1 MAGSRTLKL
10 SILGDVDN
18 LNKSLKTAS
27 GDVDSFGDKVG
38 KAGIAIGKAF
48 AAAAAAAGAA
58 AIAIGIEGVKAA
70 IEDEKAQTQL
80 ALALENATGATT
92 AQIAA
97 TEQSILQM
105 SLATGVADDELRPA
119 LGRLV
124 RSTGDIT
131 KAQDL
136 LSTALDIS
144 AATGK
149 PVEAIANSL
158 AKAYDGNTAAL
169 GKLGVGLSTAELKT
183 MSFEQ
188 VQNRLSELFGGAAA
202 ANADTYAGKIAR
214 VQVAFGE
221 AKETIGTA
229 LLPILDT
236 LLQFIN
242 KNALPAINAFT
253 DAFSITGSAGF
264 GKVISDVA
272 NVIKSIVTPIFN
284 AFKDQF
290 DRIKKTVIENKDEF
304 ESFFDVIKA
313 AAPIIGRVL
322 GDAFSAI
329 GKVADVV
336 LNVIANVLGAIKPL
350 INTAINGINLLI
362 RGINLVKPG
371 SDIQPIP
378 LIGGGGGSNGFSGT
392 LPDGRSFGYTPQE
405 LKQIAEAQAV
415 ENARKA
421 AADKLMGLGGSSS
434 AGGTSSSS
442 AGGTSSSGV
451 TTIAKTATQAITD
464 IAGSFDNFISGTQ
477 SLAAINAASYQP
489 FAFGTSGVNTNSLAG
504 IAAASGNT
512 ININVSGA
520 IDKEGTART
529 IVDTLNNSYYRGTG
543 GGSNIQGVA

>member
-10 SILGDVDN
+10 SILGDVDG

-27 GDVDSFGDKVG
+27 GDVDTFGDKVG
-38 KAGIAIGKAF
+38 KAGVAIGKAF

-80 ALALENATGATT
+80 ALALENATGATQ

-149 PVEAIANSL
+149 PLEAVSNSL
-158 AKAYDGNTAAL
+158 GKAFEGNTTAL
-169 GKLGVGLSTAELKT
+169 GKLGLGLDAAELKT

-188 VQNRLSELFGGAAA
+188 VQGRLTELFGGAAA

-221 AKETIGTA
+221 AKEAVGTA

-242 KNALPAINAFT
+242 KNALPAINAFAN
-253 DAFSITGSAGF
+253 AFSLTESDGF
-264 GKVISDVA
+264 GKIVSDVGA
-272 NVIKSIVTPIFN
+272 TLKKTFTPIVEGV
-284 AFKDQF
+284 KSVF
-290 DRIKKTVIENKDEF
+290 DNVKTAVMDSKDEF
-304 ESFFDVIKA
+304 AAFWDVVKFIAPLVGKA
-313 AAPIIGRVL
+313 IGDSLKVIGDIAEVVIIIIG
-322 GDAFSAI
+322 
-329 GKVADVV
+329 K
-336 LNVIANVLGAIKPL
+336 VLGAIKPL
-350 INTAINGINLLI
+350 LNFAIDGINAVITGINLI
-362 RGINLVKPG
+362 KPG
-371 SDIQPIP
+371 ADIGKIP
-378 LIGGGGGSNGFSGT
+378 KIGAPSTGTGALGNFSMSTGGVSTPSVSAITTPTGITTGGGTTGGG
-392 LPDGRSFGYTPQE
+392 
-405 LKQIAEAQAV
+405 
-415 ENARKA
+415 
-421 AADKLMGLGGSSS
+421 
-434 AGGTSSSS
+434 
-442 AGGTSSSGV
+442 
-451 TTIAKTATQAITD
+451 
-464 IAGSFDNFISGTQ
+464 IAG
-477 SLAAINAASYQP
+477 AVA
-489 FAFGTSGVNTNSLAG
+489 
-504 IAAASGNT
+504 AAASAANNVVTGSFNAGRFRQGEAAT
-512 ININVSGA
+512 SGATYNINVSGA
-520 IDKEGTART
+520 FDKEGTARQ
-529 IVDTLNNSYYRGTG
+529 IYNIINDSFYRGTG
-543 GGSNIQGVA
+543 GANNLQLA